1 MLDKMAISCARR
13 RGTVVLVVVLV
24 SLLMSYGAGR
34 VRQTYDYKKFLSS
47 EQASVRVTL
56 KVAEEFQGMSSE
68 TALVEGENLLRAG
81 SLRELL
87 RLENLLLSSPELQG
101 RVVGCQSYAD
111 VLLQQLPQVRGLLMD
126 PSRDPLTENLVM
138 EAYLTILSDPQL
150 SQQLRGYLT
159 TDLRAGLMRIYLSSS
174 LPHEELRKTVEE
186 VREKLRTAEN
196 LKLGL
201 TGSYSMERDIGKI
214 MQRDNSVLIP
224 ATIFFVILILFL
236 TFRRFSDA
244 GRCLLVVGLAALWT
258 MGVMGLTGS
267 DFTSIHVALIP
278 ISMVAGVDYSL
289 YFLSRYYEERGRGEG
304 FAEALGTSARR
315 VGTAVLMCFLTTM
328 IGFLSFSISDL
339 PPVRTL
345 GQFAAL
351 AVFFAFFLTLTLLPA
366 LAGNGRVKKGRGGRE
381 GGISRG
387 LASLGRRI
395 VRRRG
400 PILAALAATVA
411 LSALVAPRVGS
422 TMSFDLLLPSGVESL
437 QTQHRIEDLFGGQSQ
452 LFVLV
457 RGRILEPQALQ
468 QLRSFQEGV
477 VSDPRASGL
486 IGGSYS
492 LADPVFQYALFSG
505 HMPQTEE
512 EVAEVLENL
521 RESNHG
527 FFLPLSDNQTLVIFN
542 VLGRTD
548 RDFRRATQ
556 LVREHVENFSSP
568 LLSLRLDGEP
578 AVGGGPAVISD
589 LFSRIIP
596 NMLKTTLLAL
606 SLCLLVLILLFR
618 SPVLGTLT
626 LLPVCMVV
634 MWELGT
640 FYLLGWS
647 LDVFTLGSFS
657 LMIGM
662 GIDYSVQLSSR
673 MREELGRVGSPE
685 EAAARTAGSIGRA
698 VLASAVTMGG
708 GFLILSLSRMPA
720 MTRFGEL
727 VALVIF
733 YAFAAAVLLLP
744 SVLAL
749 KSRKR

>member
-1 MLDKMAISCARR
+1 MLDRVAVSCARR
-13 RGTVVLVVVLV
+13 RGAVILAVILV
-24 SLLMSYGAGR
+24 SLLMAYGASR
-34 VRQTYDYKKFLSS
+34 VRQTSDYKKFLSS

-56 KVAEEFQGMSSE
+56 KAAEEFQGMSFE

-87 RLENLLLSSPELQG
+87 GLENLLLSSPELEN

-111 VLLQQLPQVRGLLMD
+111 LLLQQLPQVRALLTD

-138 EAYLTILSDPQL
+138 GAYLTILSDPRL

-159 TDLRAGLMRIYLSSS
+159 PDLRAGLMRVYLNSS
-174 LPHEELRKTVEE
+174 LPKEELTKAVGE
-186 VREKLRTAEN
+186 VREKLGAAEN
-196 LKLGL
+196 LRLGL
-201 TGSYSMERDIGKI
+201 TGSYSMQRDIGRI

-224 ATIFFVILILFL
+224 ATVVFVCLILFL
-236 TFRRFSDA
+236 TFRRLSDV

-289 YFLSRYYEERGRGEG
+289 YFLSRYYEERGKGEG

-315 VGTAVLMCFLTTM
+315 VGTAVLMCFLTTL

-351 AVFFAFFLTLTLLPA
+351 AVSFAFLFTLLLLPA
-366 LAGNGRVKKGRGGRE
+366 LLGSGGVGRAGRE
-381 GGISRG
+381 GGVSRG

-395 VRRRG
+395 ARHRKPV
-400 PILAALAATVA
+400 LAALAVTVA

-437 QTQHRIEDLFGGQSQ
+437 QTQHRMEDLFGGQSQ

-457 RGRILEPQALQ
+457 KGRVLNPLALE
-468 QLRSFQEGV
+468 QLRGFQEGV

-492 LADPVFQYALFSG
+492 LADPIFQYALFSG

-521 RESNHG
+521 RASNHG
-527 FFLPLSDNQTLVIFN
+527 LFLPLSDNQTLVIFY

-548 RDFRRATQ
+548 RDFKRATQ

-606 SLCLLVLILLFR
+606 LLCLLVLILLFR

-647 LDVFTLGSFS
+647 LDVFTLGTFS

-727 VALVIF
+727 VALVIL
-733 YAFAAAVLLLP
+733 YAFVAAVLFLP
-744 SVLAL
+744 SAL
-749 KSRKR
+749 SLRKRAR

>member
-1 MLDKMAISCARR
+1 MLDRLAVSCARR
-13 RGTVVLVVVLV
+13 RGTVLLVVILV
-24 SLLMSYGAGR
+24 SLFMAYGAGR
-34 VRQTYDYKKFLSS
+34 VRQTSDYKKFLSS
-47 EQASVRVTL
+47 EQTSVRVTL
-56 KVAEEFQGMSSE
+56 AAAEEFQGMSFE
-68 TALVEGENLLRAG
+68 TVLVEGENLLRAG

-87 RLENLLLSSPELQG
+87 GLEGLLLSSPELQG

-111 VLLQQLPQVRGLLMD
+111 FLLQQLPQVRELLAD

-138 EAYLTILSDPQL
+138 GAYLTILSDPQL

-159 TDLRAGLMRIYLSSS
+159 PDLKAGLMRVYLNSS
-174 LPHEELRKTVEE
+174 LPKEELRKAVGE
-186 VREKLRTAEN
+186 VRERLRAEN

-214 MQRDNSVLIP
+214 MERDNSVLIP
-224 ATIFFVILILFL
+224 ATILFISLVLFL
-236 TFRRFSDA
+236 TFRRFSDV

-258 MGVMGLTGS
+258 VGVMGLTGS

-289 YFLSRYYEERGRGEG
+289 YFLSRYYEERGKGRG

-315 VGTAVLMCFLTTM
+315 VGTAVFMCFLTTV

-351 AVFFAFFLTLTLLPA
+351 AVLCAFLFTLVLLPA
-366 LAGNGRVKKGRGGRE
+366 LLGGGEVRGGRAWG

-387 LASLGRRI
+387 MASLGRGI
-395 VRRRG
+395 VRHRR
-400 PILAALAATVA
+400 PILAALAATVV

-437 QTQHRIEDLFGGQSQ
+437 RIQHRIEDLFGGQSQ

-457 RGRILEPQALQ
+457 QGRILDPQALQ
-468 QLRSFQEGV
+468 QLRGFQQGV
-477 VSDPRASGL
+477 MSDPRASGL

-492 LADPVFQYALFSG
+492 LADPIFQYALFSG
-505 HMPQTEE
+505 HLPQTEE

-521 RESNHG
+521 RESNRG
-527 FFLPLSDNQTLVIFN
+527 FFLPLSDNRTLVIFN

-548 RDFRRATQ
+548 RDFKRATQ

-568 LLSLRLDGEP
+568 LLDLRLDGEP

-606 SLCLLVLILLFR
+606 FLCLLVLILLFR

-626 LLPVCMVV
+626 LLPVGMVV
-634 MWELGT
+634 LWELGT

-673 MREELGRVGSPE
+673 MREELGGKGPAE

-727 VALVIF
+727 VALVIL
-733 YAFAAAVLLLP
+733 YAFTAALLFLP
-744 SVLAL
+744 SAL
-749 KSRKR
+749 SLRRRAS